1 MSDFRLERRLL
12 RRAFLLDAARRLLRR
27 GGGASRDAAARL
39 DASFADAKRASAI
52 VARVSAS
59 RDVVSS
65 DSTRA
70 RSASR
75 SSADERADASASAR
89 SDSRRRRSIRNA
101 NSAASRSRRRD
112 AIASS
117 RRDSAS
123 VVARAAA
130 FASDSARRAI
140 SRTRASSR
148 DWDSAASSADACSRT
163 NSVSKATRGA
173 HAARG
178 SRDPENTVT
187 DDRVDDAAE
196 SSASSPSAS
205 RTSSPSASRTS
216 SPSRRSF
223 PSPPPQTGAKA
234 TVTAAETTAGPSAL
248 ATQAR
253 TVPFRASVA
262 SPASAACTN
271 PTPASRHIA
280 AARATAVS
288 DASPRFTKTPPTPPV
303 GFEPTTV
310 VVRARTFVAVAAST
324 ATPRW
329 AAPSGRSAR
338 TKGANAATTA
348 APEESDRIGA
358 GAGGARPAGRR
369 GGSGSLELLHGAR
382 GGECFVRAA
391 MVAETNGGFALG
403 DERGGGGGG
412 VGGAFDPD
420 RGARGGRGR
429 GGERFGDG
437 GVQGV
442 RAREGGVD
450 RAVALADGEPR
461 DVHVVGRANAGRD
474 GLRQRARAVRDEERD
489 ARETVA
495 RAGGR
500 RARRGGRE
508 SRARSRDERRLRG
521 VEARKRNRQGG
532 YAGEE
537 KEAST
542 TTREE

>member
-1 MSDFRLERRLL
+1 M
-12 RRAFLLDAARRLLRR
+12 
-27 GGGASRDAAARL
+27 
-39 DASFADAKRASAI
+39 
-52 VARVSAS
+52 
-59 RDVVSS
+59 
-65 DSTRA
+65 
-70 RSASR
+70 
-75 SSADERADASASAR
+75 
-89 SDSRRRRSIRNA
+89 
-101 NSAASRSRRRD
+101 
-112 AIASS
+112 
-117 RRDSAS
+117 
-123 VVARAAA
+123 
-130 FASDSARRAI
+130 
-140 SRTRASSR
+140 
-148 DWDSAASSADACSRT
+148 
-163 NSVSKATRGA
+163 
-173 HAARG
+173 
-178 SRDPENTVT
+178 
-187 DDRVDDAAE
+187 
-196 SSASSPSAS
+196 
-205 RTSSPSASRTS
+205 
-216 SPSRRSF
+216 
-223 PSPPPQTGAKA
+223 
-234 TVTAAETTAGPSAL
+234 TAAETTAGPSAL

-280 AARATAVS
+280 AARAHRGFRRVPEVHEDAADAAGGVRTDDGGGTRAHVRRGGGVDGDSEVGGAVGKERE
-288 DASPRFTKTPPTPPV
+288 DEGRERGDDGGAGGV
-303 GFEPTTV
+303 GFG
-310 VVRARTFVAVAAST
+310 F
-324 ATPRW
+324 
-329 AAPSGRSAR
+329 
-338 TKGANAATTA
+338 
-348 APEESDRIGA
+348 GA